1 MFNTSGSSSER
12 TELRRPFHS
21 ESFPIRVS
29 VSRHS
34 NWFRWIPSGRN
45 IEDAKSAPNGYSTA
59 RLMETSKTTLS
70 VPGTMGCQ
78 SRQPARLS
86 DTVYSEAEVNAGT
99 VTRGDEDGDGNTRD
113 RGKTGDNE
121 RDFVFELHQ
130 VRVPAGERTA
140 WPATPGSTEHKSPA
154 SQEAIVADPKYE
166 QAPARAAVAAA
177 PRSVAPIAS
186 RRILADILV
195 PPSFAPTYRSF
206 TFASLSF

>member
-1 MFNTSGSSSER
+1 MFNVGIKRKIVKVPKKALLRVTSIQAPTSSER

-45 IEDAKSAPNGYSTA
+45 IEDAKSALNGYSTA

-70 VPGTMGCQ
+70 VPGMMGCQ

-113 RGKTGDNE
+113 HGKTGAYLRNFAQEQELKVIRHYPYRLGDNE
-121 RDFVFELHQ
+121 REFVFELHHPPKR
-130 VRVPAGERTA
+130 RVYT
-140 WPATPGSTEHKSPA
+140 
-154 SQEAIVADPKYE
+154 
-166 QAPARAAVAAA
+166 
-177 PRSVAPIAS
+177 
-186 RRILADILV
+186 
-195 PPSFAPTYRSF
+195 
-206 TFASLSF
+206 